1 MSGREENSD
10 KKHFAHDS
18 QASLCWEREECVGWQ
33 SVSRREGLR
42 RPADRRDVLRKEESR
57 DKG

>member
-1 MSGREENSD
+1 MSGREENFD
-10 KKHFAHDS
+10 KKHFAYDS

-33 SVSRREGLR
+33 SVSGREGPHCL
-42 RPADRRDVLRKEESR
+42 ADRRDVLRKEESR